1 MSQRD
6 TESSGGDD
14 APEVRPHHK
23 REWRVNSERDQWIDR
38 EMRRD
43 ERLLVLRTS
52 ISTAIISAVCVNA
65 LVWGIGW
72 LGQFIVRHWK
82 W

>member
-1 MSQRD
+1 MSERD
-6 TESSGGDD
+6 VDEAGGDD
-14 APEVRPHHK
+14 AAQYRPHQH
-23 REWRVNSERDQWIDR
+23 RERHGNSARNDWIDR